1 MVWFY
6 HNCHKGNCPAPQTI
20 GLEKNSSHPRP
31 PSPPR
36 KIVPHYKISC
46 KNNCSHSSKFLQNST
61 SSELRRSMHGLRVL

>member
-31 PSPPR
+31 PSPRGKLSPTIKFPA
-36 KIVPHYKISC
+36 KIIARTQV
-46 KNNCSHSSKFLQNST
+46 NFSKT
-61 SSELRRSMHGLRVL
+61 VLAVN